1 MKIHIYHH
9 ISQFDDKEFHSK
21 LNSIIQ
27 KLNQI
32 MAGLQTI
39 QEQNTALIAA
49 VAAEDSVI
57 DSAVTLISGFGATL
71 ASLQQQLADA
81 IANGVNAADVQAV
94 ADSMAATVTDINTKK
109 DALAAAVTANTPS
122 A

>member
-1 MKIHIYHH
+1 MRLDIYHH
-9 ISQFDDKEFHSK
+9 FANEQDHSK

-27 KLNQI
+27 KLNTV
-32 MAGLQTI
+32 MADLKTI

-71 ASLQQQLADA
+71 TALQQQLADA
-81 IANGVNAADVQAV
+81 IANGVNSADVQAV